1 MWNDIVDLRDF
12 YASDLG
18 HVARRA
24 LRLQL
29 RLMWPD
35 VTGMTLL
42 GLGYA
47 APFLGLFRSEA
58 ARVVAAMPAP
68 QGVLHWPAD
77 DKNLTTLTEELEL
90 PFPDLSMDLVL
101 LAHGLESS
109 EQVRPL
115 LREVWRVLSGSGR
128 VLIIVPNRRGLWA
141 QTERTPF
148 GHGHPYSPTQISRL
162 LRECLFTPIR
172 TEQALFMPP
181 FRWRMMLSA
190 APAWEKVGRSWF
202 PGIGGVLMV
211 EAGKQLYAGTT
222 VVAESRKRQSYR
234 LLARPNGGGL
244 GRQHRDQCEGDAAPR
259 LR

>member
-12 YASDLG
+12 YAGDLG

-24 LRLQL
+24 LRRRL

-35 VTGMTLL
+35 VTGMNIL

-47 APFLGLFRSEA
+47 SPYLGLFRSEA
-58 ARVVAAMPAP
+58 QRIVAAMPAP
-68 QGVLHWPAD
+68 QGVLHWPSD
-77 DKNLTTLTEELEL
+77 ESNLTALTEELDL

-109 EQVRPL
+109 ENVRPL

-128 VLIIVPNRRGLWA
+128 LLIMVPNRRGLWA

-148 GHGHPYSPTQISRL
+148 GHGHPYSPSQISRL
-162 LRECLFTPIR
+162 LRECLFTPTR
-172 TEQALFMPP
+172 TDQALFIPP

-190 APAWEKVGRSWF
+190 APAWEKLGGRWF
-202 PGIGGVLMV
+202 PGLGGVLLV

-222 VVAESRKRQSYR
+222 VPAKAPRRSYR
-234 LLARPNGGGL
+234 LLARPNSGGL
-244 GRQHRDQCEGDAAPR
+244 GRQHRK
-259 LR
+259 